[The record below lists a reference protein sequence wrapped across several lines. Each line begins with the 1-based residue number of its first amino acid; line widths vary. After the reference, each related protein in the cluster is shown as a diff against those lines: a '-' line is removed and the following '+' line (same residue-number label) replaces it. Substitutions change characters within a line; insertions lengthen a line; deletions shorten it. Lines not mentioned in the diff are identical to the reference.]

1 MSTAIQNALA
11 RAQAAGRTVAEAAA
25 ASNIVPT
32 SANIDINGIANSVEG
47 TLEEITLATQ
57 EVFPINDLTRSVD
70 AVVAGAGGAFG
81 NTISGMLGSLFAGSM
96 PQANSL
102 EQFASF
108 NYVLTFGCLTSLE
121 LNFPDATYRKR
132 EPSVIIASTGGGAGA
147 NKATTLYETNGRV
160 EYFIDNL
167 QVESLIIPNQKTR
180 QTNATS
186 VEFEVTE
193 PYSMGLFLQT
203 LQVASLRAG
212 HKNYLEAPFI
222 ITIDFKGHDDTGRTF
237 TVPRARRMFP
247 FKLADVTFNV
257 NEGGSTYRVSGFPY
271 NEEAF
276 SDSIQTTQTDVTI
289 TGSTVSEML
298 QSGGQ
303 SLSVAMNDRSLELL
317 EAGQIK
323 SADQYVIMFPTADS
337 SASENLLGAIQDAG
351 GATTASES
359 DPSAEATRELT
370 DEQKAKLFETISGIQ
385 NGDIP
390 ADFDAELQKILGIVI
405 KRSDFGETIREYSE
419 KEENINPIG
428 AGKIV
433 KSFLDGGQTPF
444 GKPKFSE
451 VEGQSGVFSRGKVQ
465 ISDEGRRIT
474 FPKGTRIQDVIEEVV
489 LLSDYGRDLAFQEPD
504 TNGMIEWYKLEAQV
518 FDVTSTEQVTQTG
531 KPPRVYVYR
540 VVPYKVHISKLTGA
554 TQPAPGIE
562 QLKRQAVKEYNYI
575 YTGKNKDILD
585 FEINFDAAFFNAL
598 QPDLGQLNSDQKTGD
613 TNRMAAGTSDAAP
626 TINEG
631 NTEVIPSEG
640 QASTRSNA
648 AVNNNRAVGGAA
660 ISPESQ
666 VARNFNEAI
675 VNSPTDLVSIDF
687 KIMGDPYYI
696 ADSGMGNYNAAP
708 TGMLNINSDGAMNQQ
723 SGEVDIIMNFRTPLD
738 YNDNGGMDFPGMG
751 TRPVGAFSGLY
762 TVLTCSNRF
771 SEGQFTQ
778 ELSCIRRR
786 NQDVQANETAASPA
800 FMTEGDGSNA
810 ISPSGNS
817 TTTGSDTSGSTGG
830 TGGQSSE
837 STGDFDPTNPDT
849 QWGRL
854 GQAQ

>member
-1 MSTAIQNALA
+1 MSMSIQNALA
-11 RAQAAGRTVAEAAA
+11 RAQAAGKTIQENVKN
-25 ASNIVPT
+25 SVIVPT
-32 SANIDINGIANSVEG
+32 SANIDINGIANSIEG
-47 TLEEITLATQ
+47 SIEEIDLAVKEIFPLSGDYKTIDA
-57 EVFPINDLTRSVD
+57 EVRGSLGGVVGS
-70 AVVAGAGGAFG
+70 AV
-81 NTISGMLGSLFAGSM
+81 SGMFGGGLPAK
-96 PQANSL
+96 NSL
-102 EQFASF
+102 EAFASF

-147 NKATTLYETNGRV
+147 NKATTLFETNGRV

-276 SDSIQTTQTDVTI
+276 SDSVQATQTDITI

-303 SLSVAMNDRSLELL
+303 SLSVAMNDRQLELL
-317 EAGQIK
+317 NAKQLK
-323 SADQYVIMFPTADS
+323 NADQYIIMFPTADS

-351 GATTASES
+351 GATTKSDS
-359 DPSAEATRELT
+359 DPSSEATRELT
-370 DEQKAKLFETISGIQ
+370 AEQKEKLFETISGIQ
-385 NGDIP
+385 NGQVP

-405 KRSDFGETIREYSE
+405 KRSDFGETIREFSE
-419 KEENINPIG
+419 NDDNINSIG
-428 AGKIV
+428 SGKIV
-433 KSFLDGGQTPF
+433 KSFLDGGETPF
-444 GKPKFSE
+444 GKPAFSE
-451 VEGQSGVFSRGKVQ
+451 VDDKPGVFSRGKVQ
-465 ISDEGRRIT
+465 VSDEGRRIT
-474 FPKGTRIQDVIEEVV
+474 FPKGTRIQDVVEEVI

-504 TNGMIEWYKLEAQV
+504 GFGMIEWYKVESQV

-540 VVPYKVHISKLTGA
+540 IVPYKVQISKLTGS
-554 TQPAPGIE
+554 TQPSPGIE
-562 QLKRQAVKEYNYI
+562 KLKRQAVKEYNYI
-575 YTGKNKDILD
+575 YTGQNKDILD

-613 TNRMAAGTSDAAP
+613 ASRMAAGTSDASPA
-626 TINEG
+626 INDG

-640 QASTRSNA
+640 QSSTRADGSVSSA
-648 AVNNNRAVGGAA
+648 RAVGGAA
-660 ISPESQ
+660 ISAESQ

-696 ADSGMGNYNAAP
+696 ADSGVGNYNASP
-708 TGMLNINSDGAMNQQ
+708 VEGLLNVNSDGAMNQQ
-723 SGEVDIIMNFRTPLD
+723 SSEVDILMNFRTPLD
-738 YNDNGGMDFPGMG
+738 YNNNGGMDFPGGG
-751 TRPVGAFSGLY
+751 TQPVGAFSGLY
-762 TVLTCSNRF
+762 TVLTCANRF
-771 SEGQFTQ
+771 SDGQFTQ

-786 NQDVQANETAASPA
+786 NQDVQADEVATTSAV
-800 FMTEGDGSNA
+800 MKEGTGENA
-810 ISPSGNS
+810 ISPSGNGAV
-817 TTTGSDTSGSTGG
+817 TGTETSGSKDG
-830 TGGQSSE
+830 TGGQSSK
-837 STGDFDPTNPDT
+837 STGDFDPTKPDT
-849 QWGRL
+849 QWGKL